1 MGRDLDPAF
10 FHFFPLLDGNFPLGI
25 RVSLLYPL
33 IGRRKETRK
42 LKSFYCKCLCLF
54 NSVLPYVEL
63 SQKIIQVKTMHFDV
77 KRFHSYRIDNQLTT

>member
-1 MGRDLDPAF
+1 MKRDLDPAF
-10 FHFFPLLDGNFPLGI
+10 FPFLSLLDGNVPLGI

-33 IGRRKETRK
+33 IGRWKGSHK
-42 LKSFYCKCLCLF
+42 LKSFYFKCRCLF
-54 NSVLPYVEL
+54 NSVFPFVEL